1 MIIDISFYLFFGL
14 AAFLLLAAIISYF
27 FPAKKVN
34 KLYGYRTDRSM
45 RNSANW
51 KYAQSL
57 LPPLFLRLAI
67 YQLAIAVLW
76 YFVPRQTELIAMAVL
91 LIYLLFTIS
100 LEIYWSEKKL
110 RRYSRKQK

>member
-1 MIIDISFYLFFGL
+1 
-14 AAFLLLAAIISYF
+14 
-27 FPAKKVN
+27 VN

-51 KYAQSL
+51 QYAQSL

-76 YFVPRQTELIAMAVL
+76 YFVPRQTELITTAVL

-100 LEIYWSEKKL
+100 LEIYGSEKKL